1 MAKYVQ
7 LPNGAYY
14 EAKEG
19 QTYEEAIREAYA
31 KYPQAFGRTAEVSPE
46 EGPRGGFTP
55 ALRAGVESLKGEA
68 ALTAGKLGLMDVKA
82 AEKYRAE
89 REERAK
95 QIFKP
100 TEEGWTEAPV
110 QKTLELLGGSIPYM
124 AAPIAAGAAAIPL
137 GAAAP
142 VVGALGA
149 GAASVA
155 QFTGSNLARQL
166 EEAEKR
172 GETGGLERTDLG
184 KAAIAAVPQA
194 ALDVFSL
201 RGIPLI
207 RNLFKSVGK
216 DLTEAEAKAIT
227 QQGMRQAVADYAVTT
242 GKVAGREGLTE
253 VGQQYLE
260 RLQAG
265 LEVTDP
271 AARAEYIE
279 SLIGGA
285 VLGGVISPAGRAV
298 ERGGERR
305 RAEKFLSD
313 QAKADQLRQEQEAEA
328 AATQPDA
335 LRKLDADYA
344 AAQARKQELEAA
356 KNVRL
361 TKDSTEEER
370 AAKAQAKEDLTAFMQ
385 DFMPL
390 RREYEKRKDAI
401 AELKKAE
408 QPAQA
413 PAPAAAP
420 APAPE
425 PIPDVQRLMVEQ
437 DALNKQL
444 QDLLPQLQTAAT
456 EGRTDDFRSLNE
468 QRQQLQRR
476 IDARAAL
483 IEERGG
489 VAIPE
494 TEFQQQAAAK
504 MTAIDSRIT
513 KLQDDFTKAAQAS
526 DFDKATDLGTQLDAA
541 KKERDA
547 LAADTTKR
555 LQALQEKQV
564 GMEQRGQTRELFTPE
579 EAPVPVAQKPEEA
592 MAVEVKPAPAVEAA
606 APTEAEKRAD
616 ELRKATEAG
625 VSPRRVAQLQQE
637 LQDVVPSRDRTEDI
651 FSSINVLRTGVQNND
666 PVAIQRSLSAIESSK
681 RAALAKTREQ
691 KDAEQAQFVKA
702 MDERLGLGGEKV
714 TRTATPEDVERIL
727 GRPEDKERGIPRRIG
742 EIEKLRNLVEQP
754 QKNAKRSILQEL
766 EDLAAEHAMISN
778 ALETGIA
785 YKPSMKDKVA
795 QLNATLGKGEAAPEQ
810 RPMTG
815 QERGAATKRLQTIA
829 GRFNMLN
836 DTKVVP
842 IKRQIDDLYK
852 SLYTR
857 EKVAAP
863 SAVRGA
869 RELAE
874 RAYYGPSKKPGTDA
888 FLSSLERESK
898 PSTGEKGLREV
909 NGVEFDIKK
918 RGDNEAYF
926 SLIRALPG
934 SSRGVASNVLK
945 LITKLADVHGV
956 TLTLQVEKVG
966 DVGLPP
972 KALEAWYARNG
983 FKGGDMGMYRLPQ
996 PVEYAKIPR
1005 SREAQTAERIKS
1017 GDVRKE
1023 AEASPEMR
1031 KLALDL
1037 GRNEAEYKKFAS
1049 DLKRRY
1055 DAMKEKSGA
1064 NDPEVIEF
1072 QEKAKRATTER
1083 ATALGKATPEY
1094 KAALKEQIS
1103 VMQEALKETKF
1114 SKQAVPTKRTPQVTR
1129 KVTQAPS
1136 RFVSG
1141 TPESRAIT
1149 AAEQERLQQI
1159 KRDFEE
1165 AQRSEREYQDFDND
1179 AGTAYRK
1186 REDAGG
1192 QIDAAEAEKLI
1203 VKVKEELPSNVKFV
1217 YAATARAVPVR
1228 LLNQMAKEKAD
1239 PATVQGAV
1247 FSDGTVLVIGEN
1259 HANLKDLEA
1268 TIAHELVGH
1277 YGIDTIIGID
1287 RLQAYANKTDVLKLA
1302 EEVGGADLRA
1312 EAQSAM
1318 DAMSA
1323 IGRGEDIQRL
1333 QALREIIAHTE
1344 EARVTASFRE
1354 KAGRWIKELVGMVR
1368 SSLRR
1373 MGMMETAK
1381 LSTSDIFY
1389 MLRESRKAFANK
1401 RIGAYRSAD
1410 GQIAFRQKREDTE
1423 FAKSFVAERPRLR
1436 DALLGNILGLSGR
1449 VQYVDQ
1455 FAALSEAYKR
1465 GLAKGQIT
1473 ALEAQNAEFSLRF
1486 GQQVSQYAAQFL
1498 TNGPVQRIA
1507 NKVAGGM
1514 EYIYR
1519 SKPGATLMGAAE
1531 ALNESGIKNS
1541 TEAEAMF
1548 TAYVAGL
1555 RAEVKGWEKLNLKN
1569 PALAKKE
1576 HAEVM
1581 ARLNADPKMKAAFE
1595 KANKIYQEFNN
1606 GLIDFLVQ
1614 TGEMTAAKAAELKST
1629 PYIPYYRVDGD
1640 VLNLYVDKERPIR
1653 IGNVKDQPELQQLK
1667 GGSDQIMP
1675 AFTSAVQNAYIIT
1688 RMGLRNQM
1696 MKDSAFTLNKMG
1708 IVSKMGRGSG
1718 PAGSSTVRFK
1728 VKGEDHFAVI
1738 DQDQFGIPAELIV
1751 KGMEGIKTAMP
1762 MLVEM
1767 MGYPADVLRKFVTRA
1782 PVYAVRQIIR
1792 DPLNVWL
1799 TNATSSVPVLDA
1811 MRELGKMVAGRSEAE
1826 AKLMSAGAISSNVF
1840 TGDQRDMEMFMR
1852 DLTAGKSFWDKTMAK
1867 ADAFA
1872 MQGDAATRAIV
1883 YNDSIAKGM
1892 SEQQALLRTLESMNF
1907 SRRGLSPSMRWLSVM
1922 IPFFNAQIQGLDVLY
1937 RAFRGQMPYNEQLE
1951 IRKKLWLR
1959 GMMLAGGTMAYAA
1972 VMQDDDAY
1980 KRAKPEERLA
1990 NWFVYVPG
1998 VSEPVRVPIP
2008 FELGYAFKALPE
2020 ALFNKLMSDDK
2031 GKDLTTGMG
2040 KLLMQSNPFAL
2051 PQAVKPLTEVVLGKS
2066 FFAGDIESAREQR
2079 MLPTERYRETT
2090 TEIAKLIGSATGDMG
2105 LTPIKVDYLIRGYT
2119 GGLGIALVQ
2128 LANPLLASKADN
2140 VQEPTTK
2147 PSKMP
2152 FIGGL
2157 FQPVEGRATLDG
2169 AYERMKDIE
2178 QAKGSLNKLIEDGR
2192 MADAKL
2198 FAQEYAD
2205 RLAFAETSGALQKQ
2219 LGELAKLRRQVRAA
2233 PNMSTERKDE
2243 ILARIDSAEQ
2253 RIAAP
2258 FIALY
2263 DRYQK

>member
-265 LEVTDP
+265 LNVTDP

-298 ERGGERR
+298 ERGSERR
-305 RAEKFLSD
+305 KAEKFLSD
-313 QAKADQLRQEQEAEA
+313 QEKAAQLKQEQEAEA

-408 QPAQA
+408 QPAEA
-413 PAPAAAP
+413 PAPEAAP

-437 DALNKQL
+437 DALNREL
-444 QDLLPQLQTAAT
+444 QGLLPQLQTAAT

-555 LQALQEKQV
+555 MQALQEKQV

-592 MAVEVKPAPAVEAA
+592 MAVEVKPAPAVEAK
-606 APTEAEKRAD
+606 PTEVEQRAEV
-616 ELRKATEAG
+616 LRKATAAG
-625 VSPRRVAQLQQE
+625 ASPRRIQE
-637 LQDVVPSRDRTEDI
+637 LQDQLQSSIPTRDRTDDL
-651 FSSINVLRTGVQNND
+651 FSGINVLRTGVLNND
-666 PVAIQRSLSAIESSK
+666 PVAIQKALNIIDIRKKEE
-681 RAALAKTREQ
+681 LAKTREE
-691 KDAEQAQFVKA
+691 KDAAQARFEKA
-702 MDERLGLGGEKV
+702 MDDRLGMAGEKV
-714 TRTATPEDVERIL
+714 IRTATPEQYDSVMRQ
-727 GRPEDKERGIPRRIG
+727 
-742 EIEKLRNLVEQP
+742 IEGLRNSVEKP
-754 QKNAKRSILQEL
+754 QKNAKRSVLQEL
-766 EDLAAEHAMISN
+766 EDLAAEHALISN
-778 ALETGIA
+778 ALETKMA

-795 QLNATLGKGEAAPEQ
+795 ELNATLGKGEAAPLQ
-810 RPMTG
+810 RLMTP
-815 QERGAATKRLQTIA
+815 QEKSAAKKRLITVTA
-829 GRFNMLN
+829 RFNKLN
-836 DTKVVP
+836 DTVVAP
-842 IKRQIDDLYK
+842 TKTQIDNLYK
-852 SLYTR
+852 SLYAR
-857 EKVAAP
+857 EKVEPPA
-863 SAVRGA
+863 AVRAA
-869 RELAE
+869 REAE
-874 RAYYGPSKKPGTDA
+874 LDRRARM
-888 FLSSLERESK
+888 E
-898 PSTGEKGLREV
+898 
-909 NGVEFDIKK
+909 
-918 RGDNEAYF
+918 
-926 SLIRALPG
+926 
-934 SSRGVASNVLK
+934 
-945 LITKLADVHGV
+945 
-956 TLTLQVEKVG
+956 
-966 DVGLPP
+966 
-972 KALEAWYARNG
+972 
-983 FKGGDMGMYRLPQ
+983 Q
-996 PVEYAKIPR
+996 PV
-1005 SREAQTAERIKS
+1005 SRAAQTAARIKS

-1023 AEASPEMR
+1023 AEASEEMR
-1031 KLALDL
+1031 KMAIEL
-1037 GRNEAEYKKFAS
+1037 GRNEEAYKEFARG
-1049 DLKRRY
+1049 LKKRLDALKARY
-1055 DAMKEKSGA
+1055 GAQDAR
-1064 NDPEVIEF
+1064 VIEF
-1072 QEKAKRATTER
+1072 QDAAKLQTTEQ
-1083 ATALGKATPEY
+1083 ALKIGKATPEY

-1141 TPESRAIT
+1141 TPESRKAT
-1149 AAEQERLQQI
+1149 EAEQIRLA
-1159 KRDFEE
+1159 RDIEE
-1165 AQRSEREYQDFDND
+1165 ARARERGEFDD
-1179 AGTAYRK
+1179 DVGAAYRK
-1186 REDAGG
+1186 REAEGG
-1192 QIDAAEAEKLI
+1192 QVDAAEAEKLI
-1203 VKVKEELPSNVKFV
+1203 VKVKEELPSNVKFI
-1217 YAATARAVPVR
+1217 YAPTVRDVPVR

-1239 PATVQGAV
+1239 PADVQGAV

-1277 YGIDTIIGID
+1277 YGIDTLIGID

-1410 GQIAFRQKREDTE
+1410 GQIAFRQYREDVNI
-1423 FAKSFVAERPRLR
+1423 AKSFVAEKPRLR
-1436 DALLGNILGLSGR
+1436 DVLFGNIMGLSGR
-1449 VQYVDQ
+1449 VQYVDKD
-1455 FAALSEAYKR
+1455 AALSEAFKR

-1708 IVSKMGRGSG
+1708 IVSKMGRGAG

-1872 MQGDAATRAIV
+1872 MQGDAATRAVV

-1937 RAFRGQMPYNEQLE
+1937 RAFKGDMPYNEQLE
-1951 IRKKLWLR
+1951 IRKKLVMR
-1959 GMMLAGGTMAYAA
+1959 GLLMAGSTMGYAA
-1972 VMQDDDAY
+1972 VMQDDEAY

-2008 FELGYAFKALPE
+2008 FELGYLFKALPE
-2020 ALFNKLMSDDK
+2020 AIFNKMASDDK
-2031 GKDLTTGMG
+2031 GDDLTKGMG

-2051 PQAVKPLTEVVLGKS
+2051 PQAIKPLTEVVLGKS

-2090 TEIAKLIGSATGDMG
+2090 TEIAKLIGGATGDLG

>member
-265 LEVTDP
+265 LNVTDP

-298 ERGGERR
+298 ERGSERR
-305 RAEKFLSD
+305 KAEKFLSD
-313 QAKADQLRQEQEAEA
+313 QEKAAQLKQEQEAEA

-344 AAQARKQELEAA
+344 AAQARKQELETA

-408 QPAQA
+408 QPAEA
-413 PAPAAAP
+413 PAPAP

-425 PIPDVQRLMVEQ
+425 PISDVQRLMVEQ
-437 DALNKQL
+437 DALNREL
-444 QDLLPQLQTAAT
+444 QGLLPQLQTAAT

-494 TEFQQQAAAK
+494 TEFQQQTAAK

-547 LAADTTKR
+547 LAADTAKR
-555 LQALQEKQV
+555 MQALQEKQV

-606 APTEAEKRAD
+606 APSEAEKRAD

-637 LQDVVPSRDRTEDI
+637 LQDVVPTQDRTEDL

-691 KDAEQAQFVKA
+691 KDAEQAKFTRA
-702 MDERLGLGGEKV
+702 MDERLGFAGEKV
-714 TRTATPEDVERIL
+714 TRTATPEQYDSVMNQIMT
-727 GRPEDKERGIPRRIG
+727 
-742 EIEKLRNLVEQP
+742 LRNKVEQP

-766 EDLAAEHAMISN
+766 EDLAAEHALISK

-795 QLNATLGKGEAAPEQ
+795 ELNATLGKGEAVPEQ

-815 QERGAATKRLQTIA
+815 QERGAATKRLQSIA

-836 DTKVVP
+836 DTRVVP

-874 RAYYGPSKKPGTDA
+874 RVYYGPAKQQGTDA
-888 FLSSLERESK
+888 FLSSLERASK
-898 PSTGEKGLREV
+898 PSTGEKGLREI

-966 DVGLPP
+966 DIGLPP

-996 PVEYAKIPR
+996 PVEYAKVPK
-1005 SREAQTAERIKS
+1005 SRAAQTAERIKS

-1064 NDPEVIEF
+1064 NDPAVIEF

-1114 SKQAVPTKRTPQVTR
+1114 SKQAVPTQRTPQVTR
-1129 KVTQAPS
+1129 KVSQAPS
-1136 RFVSG
+1136 EERTGS
-1141 TPESRAIT
+1141 PESRKAT
-1149 AAEQERLQQI
+1149 AEKFERLQQI

-1165 AQRSEREYQDFDND
+1165 AERRERGEFDD
-1179 AGTAYRK
+1179 DVGAAYRK
-1186 REDAGG
+1186 REAEGG
-1192 QIDAAEAEKLI
+1192 QVDAAEAEKLI
-1203 VKVKEELPSNVKFV
+1203 VKVKEELPSNVKFI
-1217 YAATARAVPVR
+1217 YAPTVRDVPVR

-1239 PATVQGAV
+1239 PADVQGAV

-1277 YGIDTIIGID
+1277 YGIDTLIGID

-1410 GQIAFRQKREDTE
+1410 GQIVFRQYREDVNI
-1423 FAKSFVAERPRLR
+1423 AKSFVAEKPRLR
-1436 DALLGNILGLSGR
+1436 DVLLGNIFGLSGR
-1449 VQYVDQ
+1449 VQFVDKD
-1455 FAALSEAYKR
+1455 AALSEAFKR

-1696 MKDSAFTLNKMG
+1696 VKDSAFTLNKMG
-1708 IVSKMGRGSG
+1708 IVSKMGRGAG

-1799 TNATSSVPVLDA
+1799 TNATSGVPVLDA

-1852 DLTAGKSFWDKTMAK
+1852 DLTAGKSLWDKTMAK

-1872 MQGDAATRAIV
+1872 MQGDAATRAVV

-1937 RAFRGQMPYNEQLE
+1937 RAFKGDMPYNEQLE
-1951 IRKKLWLR
+1951 IRKKLVMR
-1959 GMMLAGGTMAYAA
+1959 GLLMAGSTMGYAA
-1972 VMQDDDAY
+1972 VMQDDEAY

-2008 FELGYAFKALPE
+2008 FELGYLFKALPE
-2020 ALFNKLMSDDK
+2020 AIFNKMASDDK

-2051 PQAVKPLTEVVLGKS
+2051 PQAIKPLTEVVLGKS

-2090 TEIAKLIGSATGDMG
+2090 TEIAKLIGGATGDLG

-2169 AYERMKDIE
+2169 AYERMKEIE

>member
-19 QTYEEAIREAYA
+19 QTYEQAIREAYA
-31 KYPQAFGRTAEVSPE
+31 KYPQAFGQTAEVTPE

-68 ALTAGKLGLMDVKA
+68 ALTAGKLGLMDVKE

-89 REERAK
+89 REERAR

-100 TEEGWTEAPV
+100 TEEGWTQAPV

-184 KAAIAAVPQA
+184 KAALAAVPQA

-313 QAKADQLRQEQEAEA
+313 QAKADQLRQEQEAET
-328 AATQPDA
+328 AATQPEA

-344 AAQARKQELEAA
+344 AAQARKQELEDA

-361 TKDSTEEER
+361 TKDSTDEER
-370 AAKAQAKEDLTAFMQ
+370 EAKKQAKEDLTTFMQ
-385 DFMPL
+385 EFMPL

-408 QPAQA
+408 QPAVA
-413 PAPAAAP
+413 PEAEAAP

-437 DALNKQL
+437 DTLNKQL
-444 QDLLPQLQTAAT
+444 QELLPQLQTAAT

-483 IEERGG
+483 IEEQGG

-494 TEFQQQAAAK
+494 VEFQQQAAAK

-541 KKERDA
+541 KKDRDA
-547 LAADTTKR
+547 LAADTAKR
-555 LQALQEKQV
+555 MQALQEKQV

-592 MAVEVKPAPAVEAA
+592 MAVEVKPAPAVEVA
-606 APTEAEKRAD
+606 APSEAEKRA
-616 ELRKATEAG
+616 EALRKAIETSVTPEG
-625 VSPRRVAQLQQE
+625 VRVTSPRRIEERQQE
-637 LQDVVPSRDRTEDI
+637 LQDVIPTRDRTEDL
-651 FSSINVLRTGVQNND
+651 FSSVNVLRTGIQNND
-666 PVAIQRSLSAIESSK
+666 PVAIQKALNATEARK
-681 RAALAKTREQ
+681 RVEVAKTREQ

-702 MDERLGLGGEKV
+702 MDERLGLGGERV

-852 SLYTR
+852 SLYAR
-857 EKVAAP
+857 EKVEPPA
-863 SAVRGA
+863 AVRAA
-869 RELAE
+869 REAE
-874 RAYYGPSKKPGTDA
+874 LDRRARM
-888 FLSSLERESK
+888 E
-898 PSTGEKGLREV
+898 
-909 NGVEFDIKK
+909 
-918 RGDNEAYF
+918 
-926 SLIRALPG
+926 
-934 SSRGVASNVLK
+934 
-945 LITKLADVHGV
+945 
-956 TLTLQVEKVG
+956 
-966 DVGLPP
+966 
-972 KALEAWYARNG
+972 
-983 FKGGDMGMYRLPQ
+983 Q
-996 PVEYAKIPR
+996 PV
-1005 SREAQTAERIKS
+1005 SRAAQTAARIKS

-1023 AEASPEMR
+1023 AEASEEMR
-1031 KLALDL
+1031 KMAIEL
-1037 GRNEAEYKKFAS
+1037 GRNEEAYKEFARG
-1049 DLKRRY
+1049 LKKRLDALKARY
-1055 DAMKEKSGA
+1055 GAQDAR
-1064 NDPEVIEF
+1064 VIEF
-1072 QEKAKRATTER
+1072 QDAAKLQTTEQ
-1083 ATALGKATPEY
+1083 ALKIGKATPEY
-1094 KAALKEQIS
+1094 KAALKEQVS

-1141 TPESRAIT
+1141 TPESRKAT
-1149 AAEQERLQQI
+1149 EAEQIRLA
-1159 KRDFEE
+1159 RDIEE
-1165 AQRSEREYQDFDND
+1165 ARARERGEFDD
-1179 AGTAYRK
+1179 DVGAAYRK
-1186 REDAGG
+1186 REAEGG
-1192 QIDAAEAEKLI
+1192 QVDAAEAEKLI
-1203 VKVKEELPSNVKFV
+1203 VKVKEELPSNVKFI
-1217 YAATARAVPVR
+1217 YAPTVRDVPVR

-1239 PATVQGAV
+1239 PADVQGAV

-1268 TIAHELVGH
+1268 TVAHELVGH

-1423 FAKSFVAERPRLR
+1423 FARSFVAERPKLR

-1799 TNATSSVPVLDA
+1799 TNGTSSVPVLDA

-2090 TEIAKLIGSATGDMG
+2090 TEIAKLIGGATGDLG